1 MDRIGD
7 SAKKGLDFIKSRA
20 KETVEVQK
28 LSSTLKQLED
38 RRERCLLDL
47 GHRVLAAYGTD
58 KMCDE
63 SFQDRVEEA
72 NYLTQQIQKVK
83 EEHESTR
90 EHLRQSVEDLMPK
103 RSGPPI
109 PPPDYD

>member
-1 MDRIGD
+1 MDRLGD

-47 GHRVLAAYGTD
+47 GL
-58 KMCDE
+58 
-63 SFQDRVEEA
+63 QDRVEEA

>member
-1 MDRIGD
+1 
-7 SAKKGLDFIKSRA
+7 
-20 KETVEVQK
+20 
-28 LSSTLKQLED
+28 
-38 RRERCLLDL
+38 
-47 GHRVLAAYGTD
+47 
-58 KMCDE
+58 MCDE